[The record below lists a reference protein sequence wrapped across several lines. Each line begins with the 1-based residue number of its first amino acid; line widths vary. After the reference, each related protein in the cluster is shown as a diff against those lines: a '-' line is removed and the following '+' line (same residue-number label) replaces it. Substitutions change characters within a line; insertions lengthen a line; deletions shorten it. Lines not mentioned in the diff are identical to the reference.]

1 VQVQALGHVVLK
13 VRDLHRSETFYS
25 ETLGIPIIS
34 RISDPVHM
42 TFFTLGNHHDFAIME
57 VGEDAALPDPNAT
70 GLAHVAFKIGDS
82 LNEFRLVKT
91 ELDASGIAILYEA
104 NRAFTKSVHL
114 HDPDRNEIELYID
127 TSDAWKTNAQTVTA
141 TQPVEA

>member
-1 VQVQALGHVVLK
+1 MQVQTLGHVVLK

-42 TFFTLGNHHDFAIME
+42 TFFTLGNHHDFAIIE
-57 VGEDAALPDPNAT
+57 VGDDAPLPDPNAT
-70 GLAHVAFKIGDS
+70 GLADVAFKIGDS
-82 LNEFRLVKT
+82 LKEFRLVKT

-104 NRAFTKSVHL
+104 NRAFTKSLHL

-127 TSDAWKTNAQTVTA
+127 TSDAWKTNAQTITT